1 MSIQALAQHI
11 KASRKTVFFGGA
23 GTSTASGIPDFR
35 SADGLYATEFEGLN
49 PETILSASFFYAAPD
64 RFYRYLSGHMY
75 YPEALPNGCHKSL
88 AEMEAMGYLH
98 SVITQ
103 NIDGLHQ
110 AAGSRRVIELH
121 GNMNRYS
128 CLTCSKH
135 YEGGVLEALLKDK
148 AQTVARCTCGG
159 LLKPEVT
166 LYEEMLDESSV
177 EGAIEAISTAEVL
190 IIGGTSL
197 SVYPAAGFIRY
208 FRGEDLV
215 IMNQRETQADLKAKW
230 LFREPID
237 QVMTSLVEALK

>member
-1 MSIQALAQHI
+1 MSVVELAKRI
-11 KASRKTVFFGGA
+11 KASRKTIFFGGA

-64 RFYRYLSGHMY
+64 RFYRYLSQHMF
-75 YPEALPNGCHKSL
+75 YPEAKPNGCHTGL
-88 AEMEAMGYLH
+88 ARLEALGYLQGI
-98 SVITQ
+98 ITQ

-110 AAGSRRVIELH
+110 AAGSLRVIELH
-121 GNMNRYS
+121 GNMTRYS
-128 CLTCSKH
+128 CLKCGAY
-135 YEGGVLEALLKDK
+135 YENGTLEKFVQDK
-148 AQTVARCTCGG
+148 TQAVPLCDCGG

-177 EGAIEAISTAEVL
+177 EGAIEALSTADVL

-215 IMNQRETQADLKAKW
+215 IMNQSETQADLKANW
-230 LFREPID
+230 IFREPID
-237 QVMTSLVEALK
+237 EVVTRLVEALE

>member
-1 MSIQALAQHI
+1 MSIAALAQKI
-11 KASRKTVFFGGA
+11 KTSRKTVFFGGA

-49 PETILSASFFYAAPD
+49 PETILSASFFYTAPD
-64 RFYRYLSGHMY
+64 RFYRYLSTHMY
-75 YPEALPNGCHKSL
+75 YPEAKPNACHQAL
-88 AEMEAMGYLH
+88 AEMEAMGYIH

-128 CLTCSKH
+128 CLKCAKH
-135 YEGGVLEALLKDK
+135 FEQGVLEELVKNK
-148 AQTVARCTCGG
+148 TQMVPRCDCGG

-177 EGAIEAISTAEVL
+177 EGAVEAITTADVL
-190 IIGGTSL
+190 IVGGTSL

-208 FRGEDLV
+208 FGGEDLV
-215 IMNQRETQADLKAKW
+215 IMNQSETPADLRAKW

-237 QVMTSLVEALK
+237 QVMASLVEALK